1 MKQNTKQLL
10 IVQTYKI
17 QKKVA
22 VSPTSFNHESVVDEA
37 AFPFINES
45 LESMV
50 FILH

>member
-10 IVQTYKI
+10 IDQTYKI

-37 AFPFINES
+37 PFPFINES

>member
-1 MKQNTKQLL
+1 MKQNIKQLL
-10 IVQTYKI
+10 IDQTYKI
-17 QKKVA
+17 QKKVS

>member
-10 IVQTYKI
+10 IEQTYKI

-22 VSPTSFNHESVVDEA
+22 VATTGFNHESVVDEA
-37 AFPFINES
+37 TFPFINES

>member
-1 MKQNTKQLL
+1 MKQNIKQLL
-10 IVQTYKI
+10 IDQTYKI

-22 VSPTSFNHESVVDEA
+22 VSTTGFNHKSVVDEA

-50 FILH
+50 FIPH